1 MNGLATLT
9 AHRLDVHGVAAP
21 PLVAEA
27 LALGIIFVLMVAA
40 IGVGIAAK
48 NRGGST
54 TGVQYAGH

>member
-1 MNGLATLT
+1 VWP
-9 AHRLDVHGVAAP
+9 RRRWWRRRS
-21 PLVAEA
+21 
-27 LALGIIFVLMVAA
+27 ALGIIFVLMVAA